1 MKGVLCQKRGNIK
14 KKREEKEEEI
24 KHLKERKK
32 DLEKE
37 GVEEK
42 WKEKDPHM

>member
-1 MKGVLCQKRGNIK
+1 MIWQSIISVHLFKEKR
-14 KKREEKEEEI
+14 REEKRNETF
-24 KHLKERKK
+24 KRRKK

-42 WKEKDPHM
+42 